1 MSTQFSAQQENAV
14 QNQYCIVRR
23 YFASGNDL
31 GIGAKVKGGTAKLP
45 RSMGTER
52 RQQVVAQGLV
62 VEGVTKV
69 TCPGVVAPPNM
80 LWVVESI
87 D

>member
-1 MSTQFSAQQENAV
+1 MSTQFGAQQENAV

-23 YFASGNDL
+23 CFAPGSDL
-31 GIGAKVKGGTAKLP
+31 GIGVKVKGGTAKLP